1 MSYAYL
7 ASTPGL
13 KFNYSLFSVPAG
25 WAVAMAP
32 LWWAIGAAN
41 LTAPGTYQNAHP
53 GESWA
58 KLDDAE
64 IPRPLKGRIKRA
76 VAANNNTHVNLPLF
90 AAGLAAAN
98 ASHVDSAS
106 LHLYSAG
113 FLLSRVA
120 YNLSYILIEDEA
132 KSWLRSIFYW
142 TGVGSCFALY
152 IKAALKYKSLPW

>member
-25 WAVAMAP
+25 WVVGMAP
-32 LWWAIGAAN
+32 LWYAIGAAN
-41 LTAPGTYQNAHP
+41 SAAPGTYQNA
-53 GESWA
+53 
-58 KLDDAE
+58 L
-64 IPRPLKGRIKRA
+64 RRRIKRA

-113 FLLSRVA
+113 FLISRVA
-120 YNLSYILIEDEA
+120 YNLAYILIEDESY
-132 KSWLRSIFYW
+132 SWFRSIFYW
-142 TGVGSCFALY
+142 SGVGSCFALY

>member
-25 WAVAMAP
+25 WVVGMAP
-32 LWWAIGAAN
+32 LWYAIGAAN
-41 LTAPGTYQNAHP
+41 SAAPGTYQNANP
-53 GESWA
+53 GESWNN
-58 KLDDAE
+58 LDSA
-64 IPRPLKGRIKRA
+64 PLSQQLRGRIKRA

-113 FLLSRVA
+113 FLVSRVA
-120 YNLSYILIEDEA
+120 YNLAYILIEEESY
-132 KSWLRSIFYW
+132 SWFRSIFYW

-152 IKAALKYKSLPW
+152 VKAALKYKSLPW

>member
-7 ASTPGL
+7 ASAPGL

-25 WAVAMAP
+25 WVVG
-32 LWWAIGAAN
+32 LVFSAAN
-41 LTAPGTYQNAHP
+41 SAAPGTYQNANP
-53 GESWA
+53 GESWNN
-58 KLDDAE
+58 LDSAP
-64 IPRPLKGRIKRA
+64 ISQQLKRRIKRA

-113 FLLSRVA
+113 FLVSRVA
-120 YNLSYILIEDEA
+120 YNLAYILIEEESY
-132 KSWLRSIFYW
+132 SWFRSIFYW
-142 TGVGSCFALY
+142 TGVGSCLTLY
-152 IKAALKYKSLPW
+152 VKAALKYKSLPW

>member
-25 WAVAMAP
+25 WVVAMSP

-41 LTAPGTYQNAHP
+41 SAAPGTYQNANP
-53 GESWA
+53 GESWS
-58 KLDDAE
+58 KLDTA
-64 IPRPLKGRIKRA
+64 PVPQQLKKRIKRA
-76 VAANNNTHVNLPLF
+76 VAANNNNHVNLPLF

-98 ASHVDSAS
+98 ASHVDSSS
-106 LHLYSAG
+106 LHLYSTG

-120 YNLSYILIEDEA
+120 YNLCYVLIEDES
-132 KSWLRSIFYW
+132 KSWFRTIFYW

-152 IKAALKYKSLPW
+152 IKAALQYRSMPW